1 MDCESLAAAVAEK
14 VDEGQI
20 PTTKAVCVVKRDLL
34 QFYNKLNK
42 TEIYFEYQSTLK
54 TKATI
59 KIS

>member
-34 QFYNKLNK
+34 QFNNKLNK
-42 TEIYFEYQSTLK
+42 TEI
-54 TKATI
+54 
-59 KIS
+59 